1 MVFVIGMLSLLALGS
16 AAWTVIQIVKP
27 EAFFK
32 AEEAAN
38 LKRVRPKWYLAGGV
52 VGIICIAVLWTQAA
66 RLGLRSVWI
75 LTAVMTLGALKP
87 LGMVFFYEKFS
98 GGASQVVDAVRGS
111 KSAYLAMTASR
122 GVLSLALAA
131 AALYSAGVFGPVR

>member
-1 MVFVIGMLSLLALGS
+1 MVFIIGMLALLSFGS
-16 AAWTVIQIVKP
+16 AAWTVIQIIKP
-27 EAFFK
+27 AAFFK
-32 AEEAAN
+32 AEEEAN
-38 LKRVRPKWYLAGGV
+38 LKLVRPTWYLAA
-52 VGIICIAVLWTQAA
+52 GIAGLVCIAVLWTQAA

-75 LTAVMTLGALKP
+75 LTALMTLGALKP

-98 GGASQVVDAVRGS
+98 GGASKVVNAVRAS

-131 AALYSAGVFGPVR
+131 AALYFAGAFGPVA